1 MSIILTYVIVL
12 ALVACVPMILDIFK
26 AYQSHNET
34 KKLLIEKIPQKDLK
48 TEEIKEFIKEIDK
61 APPGIPGLARAT
73 MALAVITIL
82 GIAVIHVLV
91 RAPFQEHS
99 PQIVSNVLSIL
110 AGLLS
115 AITGFYFG
123 GKAAEKKTVEETKK
137 PPTS

>member
-1 MSIILTYVIVL
+1 MSFILIYVIVL
-12 ALVACVPMILDIFK
+12 ALVASIPMIVDIFK

-34 KKLLIEKIPQKDLK
+34 KKLLIGKISQKDLK
-48 TEEIKEFIKEIDK
+48 TEEIKELIKEIDK

-73 MALAVITIL
+73 MALTVITIL

-91 RAPFQEHS
+91 KIPFGEQNQ
-99 PQIVSNVLSIL
+99 QIVSNVLSIL

-123 GKAAEKKTVEETKK
+123 GKAAEKKTVEETK
-137 PPTS
+137 